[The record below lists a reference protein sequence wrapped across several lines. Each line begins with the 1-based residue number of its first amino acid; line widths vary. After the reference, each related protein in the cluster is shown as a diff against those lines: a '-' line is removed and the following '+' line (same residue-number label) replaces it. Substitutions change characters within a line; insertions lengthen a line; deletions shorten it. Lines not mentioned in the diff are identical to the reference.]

1 MPIICSK
8 KATRPKYN
16 LQSASQ
22 LNSPSAGPVSPVN
35 LNESTIYP
43 AGPSQEALGHRKP
56 PLSSWSTPDAGGFTC
71 YGGVDQEWQKS
82 ATVGQISPP
91 NLKRSTIYATKHSQD
106 VLGRQKT
113 LPDHPPGKFWRLG
126 VAWDTFGAKMA
137 KNEPLR
143 VLITSSNLK
152 KSAIYLTQRPQGNR
166 RRRKTLPDRARDKY
180 RRFKVV

>member
-71 YGGVDQEWQKS
+71 YGGVDHM
-82 ATVGQISPP
+82 AG
-91 NLKRSTIYATKHSQD
+91 
-106 VLGRQKT
+106 
-113 LPDHPPGKFWRLG
+113 
-126 VAWDTFGAKMA
+126 MA
-137 KNEPLR
+137 KISHCRPNGSPELETQHNLR
-143 VLITSSNLK
+143 NQTLARCLGASK
-152 KSAIYLTQRPQGNR
+152 KHCQTTRPANSGGWAWPG
-166 RRRKTLPDRARDKY
+166 TLLAPKWP
-180 RRFKVV
+180 KMIHCGSG